1 MKTIKVYID
10 YYKGIEI
17 VSAFSWSWRYFSW
30 VSLVEPH
37 FNSMEQLKNFLHTM
51 GIFKYRLIVRDNRKL
66 NYMNARE
73 AALWVLQSEE
83 HFVLLGKRIIR
94 GHIYEE
100 YTYLPVMRVGGTFYH
115 MKYED
120 KELKVDYS
128 MPIFVDEQLNVVE
141 E

>member
-17 VSAFSWSWRYFSW
+17 ISAFSWSWKYLSW
-30 VSLVEPH
+30 LSIVEPH

-73 AALWVLQSEE
+73 AALWVLQSEDQYLIWCNK
-83 HFVLLGKRIIR
+83 VIR
-94 GHIYEE
+94 GPVLEE
-100 YTYLPVMRVGGTFYH
+100 YKYQPVVKVGGTFYRIR
-115 MKYED
+115 YENGEP
-120 KELKVDYS
+120 KADYDS
-128 MPIFVDEQLNVVE
+128 PVYVDEQLNIIE
-141 E
+141 